1 MIIPIKQ
8 ALLEGYTLEA
18 IVEAVHANHPNLNK
32 RRLKD
37 PTTSYIDGKT
47 VENNRKKLT
56 NDIKRMRSSRDNA
69 RKEDTTMVK
78 SFLLTSPELK
88 EINNRDA
95 NFKDNEAR
103 AISQTGGFGSAN
115 ELKHFDDQKYMR
127 IMRNVPRV
135 ISSAKQ

>member
-8 ALLEGYTLEA
+8 ALLEGYDLES